1 MRGGVELEREEEE
14 EEEEEEEVGS
24 DLKLVRA
31 GSSGSQLAPRP
42 PLLSHRPRQTF
53 LQHRLCRKVPP
64 PNNDLHL
71 LEGCKVIVKPSNPP
85 NAIASK

>member
-1 MRGGVELEREEEE
+1 MRGGVELEREEEK
-14 EEEEEEEVGS
+14 EEEEEEVGS

-31 GSSGSQLAPRP
+31 GSSSSQLAPRP
-42 PLLSHRPRQTF
+42 PLLSHRPQQTF

-71 LEGCKVIVKPSNPP
+71 LDS
-85 NAIASK
+85 